1 MSLTAPDFPAYYVTL
16 DVTTDPSAL
25 ADGAISNLQTVWGSD
40 WIPNDGN
47 VEVVLIE
54 TLAPF
59 AAEAARNL
67 ASMSDAAFIALCSKL
82 WGIPFTEGSPAT
94 TTVTLT
100 FQDTAS
106 SYYVPAGSEFSLG
119 GYAFQTVNDVYSA
132 NQATVTGVQ
141 IVSNDTGSAL
151 NGLDSTS
158 WANTTLPVWVTQ
170 LATEAPTT
178 DGTDPQ
184 DNTDYLDY
192 ASRELQLR
200 GRMVVTLPDYEIV
213 ALDTPGVGRAY
224 AVTDSARNVTVYLTD
239 PNGQPAPAT
248 VKTALSDTYAGERL
262 VNVTV
267 TLSDA
272 TYSTINV
279 TYAVVAQ
286 PGFDTTAL
294 VQSVNTNL
302 SQLLSP
308 MGWGAVSYGQP
319 GAGPS
324 TWINDPVVRLNKVIS
339 VVGSSPGVQ
348 YVVANSVALGGGYGA
363 RLASTLSTAAA
374 ITSLPLSTAA
384 GSSLG
389 NTIPSG
395 ATVTLTSSDGTQTQT
410 WTTTAATAPG
420 AASIPVQ
427 SQTPNYAYTNLATIS
442 GPVTGDFTMP
452 GVAPLPNP
460 GVMTGTA
467 TLS

>member
-16 DVTTDPSAL
+16 DVVTDQSAL
-25 ADGAISNLQTVWGSD
+25 ADGAISNLQTTFGSD

-47 VEVVLIE
+47 LEVVLIE

-59 AAEAARNL
+59 AAEAARNM

-82 WGIPFTEGSPAT
+82 WGIPFQEGSPAT

-106 SYYVPAGSEFSLG
+106 NYLVPAGSEFSLS
-119 GYAFQTVNDVYSA
+119 GYAFSIVSDTYSA

-141 IVSNDTGSAL
+141 IVSNDTGSAA

-170 LATEAPTT
+170 LATEASTT

-184 DNTDYLDY
+184 DSTDYLDY

-200 GRMVVTLPDYEIV
+200 GRMVVTLPDYELV
-213 ALDTPGVGRAY
+213 AIDTPGVGRAY

-239 PNGQPAPAT
+239 PNGQPVPQA
-248 VKTALSDTYAGERL
+248 VKDTLNATYAAERL

-267 TLSDA
+267 TPADA
-272 TYSTINV
+272 QYSTIDIA
-279 TYAVVAQ
+279 YSVVAL

-294 VQSVNTNL
+294 VGSVNTNL
-302 SQLLSP
+302 NQALSP

-324 TWINDPVVRLNKVIS
+324 TWINDTVVRLNKMITVI
-339 VVGSSPGVQ
+339 GASPGVK
-348 YVVANSVALGGGYGA
+348 YVVAGSVTING
-363 RLASTLSTAAA
+363 SAA
-374 ITSLPLSTAA
+374 
-384 GSSLG
+384 
-389 NTIPSG
+389 
-395 ATVTLTSSDGTQTQT
+395 
-410 WTTTAATAPG
+410 
-420 AASIPVQ
+420 
-427 SQTPNYAYTNLATIS
+427 
-442 GPVTGDFTMP
+442 DFTMP
-452 GVAPLPNP
+452 GAAPLPNP
-460 GVMTGTA
+460 GTMTGSA
-467 TLS
+467 TSS